1 VQLNFSF
8 INQNQEKFTEK
19 NFILTPE
26 NSSAYKFLE
35 KFFNQDDFD
44 RTQFPIMIVK
54 GEENCGKTHLLN
66 IFAKK
71 YNTEFINKEIL
82 NDSNPLNIFANNKF
96 FIVDDYSQIIEEERI
111 LSLINSAIEARV
123 FLLLADDNQRKFNLK
138 DLNSRLK
145 NIFATEIKNPSIE
158 TMKLLISYQLS
169 QQQIKLSGD
178 IIDDIISN
186 STRSYIAIE
195 SIIKKI
201 NFFYI
206 ESGEKISKSNISKF
220 FNNNS
225 KS

>member
-1 VQLNFSF
+1 MQLSF
-8 INQNQEKFTEK
+8 PFANQNQEKFTEK

-35 KFFNQDDFD
+35 KFFNQDDFNS
-44 RTQFPIMIVK
+44 TQFPIMIIR
-54 GEENCGKTHLLN
+54 GEKNCGKTHLLN

-71 YNTEFINKEIL
+71 YHAEFINKEVL
-82 NDSNPLNIFANNKF
+82 NDNNPLNIFTNNKF
-96 FIVDDYSQIIEEERI
+96 FIVDDYSQIIDEERI
-111 LSLINSAIEARV
+111 LSLINSANEAHV
-123 FLLLADDNQRKFNLK
+123 FLLLADDNQRKFSLK

-158 TMKLLISYQLS
+158 TMKILISNQLS

-186 STRSYIAIE
+186 STRSYLAIE
-195 SIIKKI
+195 SVIKKI

-206 ESGEKISKSNISKF
+206 ENGEKISKNNISKIF
-220 FNNNS
+220 SN
-225 KS
+225 KD